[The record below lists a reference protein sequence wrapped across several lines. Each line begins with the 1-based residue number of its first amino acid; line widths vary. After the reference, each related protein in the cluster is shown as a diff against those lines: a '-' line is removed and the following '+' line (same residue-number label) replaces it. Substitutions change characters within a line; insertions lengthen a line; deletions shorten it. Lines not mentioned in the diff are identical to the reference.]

1 MGNKGIY
8 KKVNDCYEKNFNHTQ
23 LIERG
28 WTKSLILKHIGD
40 ACFKLPNPMFPNH
53 RVVKFYNKEKVLKL
67 EIEIDLE
74 NLIKEW
80 SEKRKKR
87 DLKRIKE
94 KIKKLNDR
102 KKS

>member
-1 MGNKGIY
+1 MSHKGIY
-8 KKVNDCYEKNFNHTQ
+8 KKVNDSYEKNFNYTQ
-23 LIERG
+23 LIWRS
-28 WTKSLILKHIGD
+28 WTKSLISKHIGD
-40 ACFKLPNPMFPNH
+40 PCFELPNPMFPNH
-53 RVVKFYNKEKVLKL
+53 RVVKFYNKEKVLKI

-80 SEKRKKR
+80 NEERKKR

-102 KKS
+102 RKS